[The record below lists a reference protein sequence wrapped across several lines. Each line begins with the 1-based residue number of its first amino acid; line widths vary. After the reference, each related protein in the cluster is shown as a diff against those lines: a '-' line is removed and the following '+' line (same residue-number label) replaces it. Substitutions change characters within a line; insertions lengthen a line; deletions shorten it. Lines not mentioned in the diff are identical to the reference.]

1 MSRKNKIVLS
11 LIFSVLVILL
21 SGCSGSEKLNHYYLL
36 LAGESQTWNLSDY
49 EVVLTPEDFKAGYGT
64 LQMKNSNEYISDSF
78 RFETHV
84 VINGEDIIV
93 HSSSFTGPE
102 IDIAEETTG
111 AMESGPYLDE
121 NGSPITLNEISNI
134 YMMVEWWDV
143 DKRESMNERIDLFT
157 KSTKEQTF
165 FN

>member
-1 MSRKNKIVLS
+1 
-11 LIFSVLVILL
+11 
-21 SGCSGSEKLNHYYLL
+21 
-36 LAGESQTWNLSDY
+36 
-49 EVVLTPEDFKAGYGT
+49 
-64 LQMKNSNEYISDSF
+64 MKNSNEYISDSF